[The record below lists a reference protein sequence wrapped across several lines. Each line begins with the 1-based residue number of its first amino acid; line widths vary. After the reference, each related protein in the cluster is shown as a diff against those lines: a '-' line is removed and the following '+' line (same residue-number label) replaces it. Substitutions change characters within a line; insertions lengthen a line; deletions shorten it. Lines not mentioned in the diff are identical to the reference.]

1 MILEQGPLATRIW
14 DAITESL
21 VPAAIQ
27 SPEDEIVTHVV
38 PHDADGD
45 LYVIDGVIDV
55 SVLVQAVVDEV
66 WPDVEVRST
75 DTTGRECEGDDALR
89 QPLVE
94 VAAG

>member
-1 MILEQGPLATRIW
+1 MILEQHALSTRVW

-21 VPAAIQ
+21 VPAAVQ

-38 PHDADGD
+38 PHDADGN

-66 WPDVEVRST
+66 WADVEVRSH
-75 DTTGRECEGDDALR
+75 DA
-89 QPLVE
+89 
-94 VAAG
+94 

>member
-1 MILEQGPLATRIW
+1 MILEQHAISTRIF

-38 PHDADGD
+38 PHDADGN

-55 SVLVQAVVDEV
+55 GVLVQAVVDEI
-66 WPDVEVRST
+66 WHEITNRPNGNEER
-75 DTTGRECEGDDALR
+75 
-89 QPLVE
+89 
-94 VAAG
+94 